1 MRRLLNQ
8 LAHAAVKNKGS
19 YFQTVFNRL
28 MPRLGYKKAVWAIAH
43 RMCRLIWKLL
53 HEGLRYFELGVLS
66 NPIASKRRRNKLVA
80 ELRKLGYQVE
90 LTSLQAESS
99 S

>member
-1 MRRLLNQ
+1 LNQ

-19 YFQTVFNRL
+19 YFQKIFHRL

-53 HEGLRYFELGVLS
+53 HEGVRYVELGLLT
-66 NPIASKRRRNKLVA
+66 NPIASKQRRNKLVA
-80 ELRKLGYQVE
+80 ELRRLGYQVE
-90 LTSLQAESS
+90 LTPLPTQPNS
-99 S
+99 

>member
-1 MRRLLNQ
+1 
-8 LAHAAVKNKGS
+8 
-19 YFQTVFNRL
+19 

-53 HEGLRYFELGVLS
+53 HEGVRYVELGILT

-90 LTSLQAESS
+90 VTPLQAEPSS
-99 S
+99 